1 MLKSHNIKL
10 IDAKKTTV
18 FTYLSQ
24 KCCLLIETASQ
35 TTSISTRNCAIMR
48 IPIPPTL
55 NRISK
60 AYMIK
65 NAKNKVQYVFIS
77 FFAVTKNTQSNPAIM
92 TVLYG
97 VI

>member
-1 MLKSHNIKL
+1 
-10 IDAKKTTV
+10 
-18 FTYLSQ
+18 
-24 KCCLLIETASQ
+24 
-35 TTSISTRNCAIMR
+35 MR

-65 NAKNKVQYVFIS
+65 NAKNKVQYVFIP
-77 FFAVTKNTQSNPAIM
+77 FFAVNKNTQSNPAIM